1 MSIDLDTQYI
11 VSLGKKQ
18 KLTPT
23 ERDLLKI
30 LLNSVDRSVTYQE
43 LAMRFWG
50 RYDQRAKESLAVH
63 VTSLRKKTRILCDA
77 LYDHEYIQK
86 QWGVGY
92 LFVPRKSGE
101 PQ

>member
-1 MSIDLDTQYI
+1 MSIDLDSRYI

-30 LLNSVDRSVTYQE
+30 LLNSVDRSATYQE

-63 VTSLRKKTRILCDA
+63 VTSLRKKNENLMRCPVRSRI
-77 LYDHEYIQK
+77 YPES
-86 QWGVGY
+86 VGRW
-92 LFVPRKSGE
+92 LSLRAA
-101 PQ
+101 